1 MVALGA
7 LEAADAG
14 ALPRPDLRVTA
25 LFALRGLAGLSMLA
39 AALGWLV
46 AVARAGAG
54 AQTATLEAGA
64 PAGAGP
70 RVNPSRGVTVF
81 AIGIGLCDAA
91 TGAALIA
98 APLWTL
104 ARMGIDPL
112 PAEPVFLRWI
122 GAFVL
127 AIGLAY
133 LYPFLLRGAGRRRA
147 RLATV
152 FEVTAIARGLVA
164 LTAGGAIAAGALP
177 LAWLGV
183 PLFDA
188 AVAIAQVVLLA
199 RGALRDG

>member
-1 MVALGA
+1 MS
-7 LEAADAG
+7 
-14 ALPRPDLRVTA
+14 PT
-25 LFALRGLAGLSMLA
+25 
-39 AALGWLV
+39 
-46 AVARAGAG
+46 
-54 AQTATLEAGA
+54 
-64 PAGAGP
+64 
-70 RVNPSRGVTVF
+70 RGVTAF
-81 AIGIGLCDAA
+81 AVGVGLCDSA

-133 LYPFLLRGAGRRRA
+133 LYPFLLRGADAGRRRA

-188 AVAIAQVVLLA
+188 AVASAQVVLLA
-199 RGALRDG
+199 RGALRDA